1 MSELK
6 EAVTSKR
13 LHACTVAEIPGGG
26 TQASLLTVDDL
37 CGLHTI
43 LRERWLQV
51 RKSLS
56 VAEPH
61 DHLLMPVPSVQ
72 SAPTMRPLSASE
84 TGRWLRK
91 ILFGEKERLPGRR
104 VPAHSMK
111 ATMLSLAAKFGL
123 DAETKLQWAY
133 HVGGFKLLHT
143 CSRDAAAQPLL
154 QLESVLKA
162 IREET
167 LRPDSMRSGRFVC
180 QPVEKEPELSSFTV
194 MDLTAEVELSG
205 VIQEETQI
213 SEEAASS
220 SSAESEETFPK
231 SQSGLFRPPT
241 PLNGYVLWQY
251 RKLGTLHLALP
262 EYKRVSCATG

>member
-1 MSELK
+1 MAELK

-13 LHACTVAEIPGGG
+13 LHGCTVAEIPGGG
-26 TQASLLTVDDL
+26 TQASLLTLDDL
-37 CGLHTI
+37 CRLRTI
-43 LRERWLQV
+43 LRARWLQV

-56 VAEPH
+56 VAEPL
-61 DHLLMPVPSVQ
+61 DHPLMLVPSVQ
-72 SAPTMRPLSASE
+72 SAPTTRPLSASE
-84 TGRWLRK
+84 TGKWLRK

-123 DAETKLQWAY
+123 DAGTKLQWAY

-154 QLESVLKA
+154 QLESVLKV

-205 VIQEETQI
+205 VMQGRNSNQRGGCFELL
-213 SEEAASS
+213 S
-220 SSAESEETFPK
+220 
-231 SQSGLFRPPT
+231 
-241 PLNGYVLWQY
+241 
-251 RKLGTLHLALP
+251 
-262 EYKRVSCATG
+262 

>member
-1 MSELK
+1 
-6 EAVTSKR
+6 
-13 LHACTVAEIPGGG
+13 
-26 TQASLLTVDDL
+26 
-37 CGLHTI
+37 
-43 LRERWLQV
+43 
-51 RKSLS
+51 
-56 VAEPH
+56 
-61 DHLLMPVPSVQ
+61 
-72 SAPTMRPLSASE
+72 MRPLSAPE

-91 ILFGEKERLPGRR
+91 ILFGKKERLPGRR

-167 LRPDSMRSGRFVC
+167 LRPNSMRSGRFVC

-194 MDLTAEVELSG
+194 MDLTAEVELSE

-213 SEEAASS
+213 SEEDASS

-231 SQSGLFRPPT
+231 SQGRLFRPPT

-251 RKLGTLHLALP
+251 QN
-262 EYKRVSCATG
+262 